1 MRKEACAGE
10 AKGYFQEVTGKDH
23 RLTAPA
29 RFSGGFALL
38 FSALLLLFAIGAEP
52 ARAQTRKP
60 PYWASI
66 SANEA
71 RMRVGPSLDYPSNWV
86 YRRRDLPVRVTQ
98 VHGNWRK
105 IADESGTQGWMHV
118 RLLSDTRT
126 AIVSVPQGRLYKKP
140 DDRSQLLFRAE
151 KGVVGRLGD
160 CGGDWCLLDIGGKK
174 GYIRAS
180 SLWGATRQ
188 D

>member
-1 MRKEACAGE
+1 M
-10 AKGYFQEVTGKDH
+10 
-23 RLTAPA
+23 
-29 RFSGGFALL
+29 
-38 FSALLLLFAIGAEP
+38 LLFAAFLLLAGGSETAG
-52 ARAQTRKP
+52 AQTRTP

-66 SANEA
+66 SADEA

-86 YRRRDLPVRVTQ
+86 YRRRDLPVRVVQ
-98 VHGNWRK
+98 IHGNWRK
-105 IADESGTQGWMHV
+105 ISDESGAQGWMHV

-160 CGGDWCLLDIGGKK
+160 CSGDWCLIDIGGKK

-180 SLWGATRQ
+180 SLWGAVR
-188 D
+188 